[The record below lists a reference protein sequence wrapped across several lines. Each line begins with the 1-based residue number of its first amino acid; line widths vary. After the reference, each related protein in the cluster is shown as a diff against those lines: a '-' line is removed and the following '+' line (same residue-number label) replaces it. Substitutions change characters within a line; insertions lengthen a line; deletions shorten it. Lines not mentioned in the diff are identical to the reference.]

1 MTTPPSNNNDFVVN
15 FSFDFN
21 DRQLDTIQ
29 RAIQNVVNGIER
41 DVRRSM
47 NAINRLQDSVYN
59 RIERR
64 SEDLARRLGRRQGA
78 RGGVGGSGRGGQQP
92 PVQLPAGAP
101 IANRFNVLAASIT
114 AMTYAVTRFMDA
126 LNEANEDFR
135 RKTFVAQTAG
145 ASPEQAFSLRM
156 GLQKLGHRED
166 AVNSLFEYG
175 KKLTNFQKFGGEIPE
190 GFAILQRLG
199 LGMEDFKDKDFK
211 ENTLTLLRGLST
223 INDPQER
230 MAMARRL
237 GLDERMIG
245 TLSPGDVESLERY
258 SAGGNIDLAEEK
270 ANEFTQSVQRVSA
283 AWQEFSA
290 AASII
295 FKPAFSALLNA
306 LASGLETLAFILNG
320 FINTASKIS
329 GFLSKFRMG
338 SVSNML
344 ERGFNNATALP
355 SGSSSSK
362 EAPVI
367 NVTNNFGD
375 TSGTNADEIADQ
387 VLETIT
393 QYTNS
398 EYMTLDRLARVED

>member
-64 SEDLARRLGRRQGA
+64 SENLARRLGRRQGG
-78 RGGVGGSGRGGQQP
+78 RGGGGGGGGQQP
-92 PVQLPAGAP
+92 PVQPPAAAP

-145 ASPEQAFSLRM
+145 ASPEQAFGLRM
-156 GLQKLGHRED
+156 GLTSLGYSGNAID
-166 AVNSLFEYG
+166 SLLEYG
-175 KKLTNFQKFGGEIPE
+175 KKLTNFPKFGGNIPE
-190 GFAILQRLG
+190 GFEALQRIG

-211 ENTLTLLRGLST
+211 GNIITLLRGMAT

-237 GLDERMIG
+237 GLDERMMRD
-245 TLSPGDVESLERY
+245 LSPGGVGTIEQY
-258 SAGGNIDLAEEK
+258 SAGGNIDLAEER
-270 ANEFTQSVQRVSA
+270 ANELTKSVGKVSA

-295 FKPAFSALLNA
+295 LKPAFSGLLNVLAVA
-306 LASGLETLAFILNG
+306 LKTLADIING
-320 FINTASKIS
+320 FINTANKIS
-329 GFLSKFRMG
+329 GFLSKFGLG
-338 SVSNML
+338 SLGNIL
-344 ERGFNNATALP
+344 ESGSNNAKALP
-355 SGSSSSK
+355 SASSSK

-375 TSGTNADEIADQ
+375 TGGTNADEIADQ

-398 EYMTLDRLARVED
+398 EYMSLDRFLRVEGQ